1 MKEKS
6 TTIVPMSEQF
16 CTDSFL
22 PASWF
27 IFGDW
32 LGPYL
37 ASWLPWLQ
45 TLASVSFRCPAR
57 TGEAGRP
64 HSVSNQP
71 VSFEFDSPPA
81 STMRHLSSSAW
92 KPLRMIFIRLLILP
106 PCSTIHPLS
115 LEQEWPLQNCQIWRA
130 DILHCGPTSYGLQ
143 SIQSIQPGNS
153 SAAERYNPSNNT
165 SGKVQQFVQSI
176 LYQHLHICI
185 HSLNVKD
192 GTLYPA
198 PNLLTFS
205 ITYYF
210 ACIHL
215 LNCISCT

>member
-1 MKEKS
+1 M
-6 TTIVPMSEQF
+6 
-16 CTDSFL
+16 
-22 PASWF
+22 
-27 IFGDW
+27 
-32 LGPYL
+32 
-37 ASWLPWLQ
+37 
-45 TLASVSFRCPAR
+45 SFRCPAR

-71 VSFEFDSPPA
+71 VSFEFDSPPRLYYA
-81 STMRHLSSSAW
+81 SFEQQCMKASENDIYPPAYSASLPDNSSTVSRAGMAASKLSNLAG
-92 KPLRMIFIRLLILP
+92 
-106 PCSTIHPLS
+106 
-115 LEQEWPLQNCQIWRA
+115 A

-210 ACIHL
+210 ACIHF

>member
-1 MKEKS
+1 
-6 TTIVPMSEQF
+6 MSEQF

-115 LEQEWPLQNCQIWRA
+115 FEQEWPLQNCQIWRA
-130 DILHCGPTSYGLQ
+130 QTFCIMPQRHTDFKVYKVYSLATHPQLSAIIHLTIQVVKYSNSSNPSCTSICIYASTHSTSKMELYILHL
-143 SIQSIQPGNS
+143 
-153 SAAERYNPSNNT
+153 
-165 SGKVQQFVQSI
+165 
-176 LYQHLHICI
+176 
-185 HSLNVKD
+185 
-192 GTLYPA
+192 
-198 PNLLTFS
+198 
-205 ITYYF
+205 
-210 ACIHL
+210 
-215 LNCISCT
+215 IS

>member
-16 CTDSFL
+16 CTYSFL

-45 TLASVSFRCPAR
+45 TLACVAFAAQLGQGKLGAPTPSVTSLCRSSL
-57 TGEAGRP
+57 T
-64 HSVSNQP
+64 H
-71 VSFEFDSPPA
+71 PPPLLCVIWA
-81 STMRHLSSSAW
+81 AVHESLWGWYSSS
-92 KPLRMIFIRLLILP
+92 LLILP

-130 DILHCGPTSYGLQ
+130 QTFCIMPQRHTDFKVYKVYSQPTHPQLSAIIHLTIQVVKYSNSSNPSCTSICIYASTHSTSKMELYILHL
-143 SIQSIQPGNS
+143 
-153 SAAERYNPSNNT
+153 
-165 SGKVQQFVQSI
+165 
-176 LYQHLHICI
+176 
-185 HSLNVKD
+185 
-192 GTLYPA
+192 
-198 PNLLTFS
+198 
-205 ITYYF
+205 
-210 ACIHL
+210 
-215 LNCISCT
+215 IS